1 MALALKVGVFAGG
14 ADLAA
19 LNDTEPGI
27 KDTAGDGDVSLMSLV
42 GDDLDH

>member
-1 MALALKVGVFAGG
+1 MALALEIRVLAGG

-27 KDTAGDGDVSLMSLV
+27 KDTTGDGVVALMSLV